1 MDIFIEFYKQ
11 KKING
16 NTNNV
21 ATYIST
27 PWPCLDDTLKFFSQ
41 IDECMHGVL
50 NEVYL
55 RNLFTD
61 GYNFSRR
68 I

>member
-1 MDIFIEFYKQ
+1 MKLKNVKI
-11 KKING
+11 KKKLTQQQSI
-16 NTNNV
+16 
-21 ATYIST
+21 YSR
-27 PWPCLDDTLKFFSQ
+27 PCLVESTKFFSQ
-41 IDECMHGVL
+41 KDECMHGVL

-61 GYNFSRR
+61 GCNFSKR